1 MSMANYEVLYILSP
15 SITDEERDAT
25 IEKFKAYIESN
36 GGTIAG
42 IDKWGLKTLAYPIK
56 FKKEG
61 HYVLMTYA
69 APAEASI
76 AMGKLMLINEN
87 ILRHIIVKK

>member
-1 MSMANYEVLYILSP
+1 MANYEVLYILSP
-15 SITDEERDAT
+15 SISDEERDAT

-36 GGTIAG
+36 GGQIAG
-42 IDKWGLKTLAYPIK
+42 IDKWGLKQLAYPIK

-61 HYVLMTYA
+61 YYVLMTYN

-76 AMGKLMLINEN
+76 AMGKLMLITEN

>member
-1 MSMANYEVLYILSP
+1 MANYEILYILSP
-15 SITDEERDAT
+15 SITDEEREAT
-25 IEKFKAYIESN
+25 IAKFKTYVESN
-36 GGTIAG
+36 NGTVAG

-61 HYVLMTYA
+61 HYVLMTYT

>member
-1 MSMANYEVLYILSP
+1 MANYEVLYILSP
-15 SITDEERDAT
+15 SISDEERDAT

-36 GGTIAG
+36 GGQIAG
-42 IDKWGLKTLAYPIK
+42 IDKWGLKQLAYTIK

-61 HYVLMTYA
+61 HYVLMTYN

-76 AMGKLMLINEN
+76 AMGKLMLITEN